1 VIKIALALLTAL
13 LLAACSP
20 ASGEPPAY
28 YQERAGAAVM
38 EAQGDAE
45 QLEAALAIYDEGL
58 ERHPEDTELR
68 NSRANLLAGM
78 GRYEEAKRDLDVLH
92 EKGLH
97 KEGLLLRCMLL
108 ERLAGVTDD
117 TMACYAEVEAAYVT
131 ADELDA
137 QPDANHMLAARL
149 ADSPEFEVL
158 LLEWQSSGN
167 AAQEPM
173 LAEMLEMERE
183 QLVRQLLP

>member
-1 VIKIALALLTAL
+1 
-13 LLAACSP
+13 
-20 ASGEPPAY
+20 
-28 YQERAGAAVM
+28 M

-58 ERHPEDTELR
+58 ERHPDDTELR
-68 NSRANLLAGM
+68 SSRANLLAGM

-92 EKGLH
+92 ETGLH
-97 KEGLLLRCMLL
+97 KEGMLLRCMVL
-108 ERLAGVTDD
+108 ERLDGASDD
-117 TMACYAEVEAAYVT
+117 ALACYAEVEAAYVT
-131 ADELDA
+131 AGESNP
-137 QPDANHMLAARL
+137 QPDANHLLAARL

-158 LLEWQSSGN
+158 LLEWQSSGS

-183 QLVRQLLP
+183 ELIRQLLP

>member
-1 VIKIALALLTAL
+1 MIKIALALLTAL

-38 EAQGDAE
+38 EAQGDVE

-68 NSRANLLAGM
+68 SSRANLLAGM
-78 GRYEEAKRDLDVLH
+78 GRYDEAKRDLDVLH

-97 KEGLLLRCMLL
+97 KEGLLLRCILL
-108 ERLAGVTDD
+108 ERMEGATDD
-117 TMACYAEVEAAYVT
+117 ALACYAEVEAAYVT
-131 ADELDA
+131 ADELDP

>member
-1 VIKIALALLTAL
+1 MKIGTISLTAL
-13 LLAACSP
+13 LLAARLP
-20 ASGEPPAY
+20 ASGGEPPAY
-28 YQERAGAAVM
+28 YQERASAAVM

-58 ERHPEDTELR
+58 ERHHDDTELR
-68 NSRANLLAGM
+68 SSRANLLAGM

-97 KEGLLLRCMLL
+97 KEGLLLRCMVL
-108 ERLAGVTDD
+108 ERLEGTTDD
-117 TMACYAEVEAAYVT
+117 TMACYAEVEAAYVM
-131 ADELDA
+131 ASEPDS
-137 QPDANHMLAARL
+137 QPDANHLLAARL
-149 ADSPEFEVL
+149 AGSPEAESL
-158 LLEWQSSGN
+158 LLEWQASGN

-173 LAEMLEMERE
+173 LAEILEMERE